1 LRGQKKATAL
11 CRQLR
16 ERERER
22 ERERVLLG
30 KRALLGVGP
39 PVPSYTALRII
50 PERERERERERVY

>member
-1 LRGQKKATAL
+1 VPAAA
-11 CRQLR
+11 R